1 MDYNN
6 LQAKQEVNN
15 SGLVYDLGSLYDY
28 LSQIE
33 DPRSKYG
40 KQYELTVLLIW
51 MLLAKLGGQ
60 DKPSGIAEWIRHRQ
74 ELWVA
79 YKLTNRTKTPS
90 HMTYRRVIQDIVSVE
105 EFERLMESYHQKQ
118 LKTEQEVILSMD
130 GKTVRGTIPAGEY
143 RGTHLLAIYV
153 PEQGLVLAEAEVD
166 RKENEIVVAPHLLNQ
181 VTLAGAI
188 VIADAMHTQKAL
200 CSQVIEG
207 GGDYVLTVKE
217 NQSRT
222 RWAIEKLFV
231 HEVCNLQKGIQLS
244 KEFQMAVKVEKGHGR
259 LEKRTIMTSM
269 LLNDYLEW
277 PALAQVFR
285 VEKVI
290 WHEQTHRYT
299 RQIRYGI
306 TSLPPDQ
313 AGPERIL
320 KILSTYWGIESG
332 LHYRRDVTLLEDATR
347 LTVGNAGHNMAI
359 INNLVTGLCLSH
371 GYNNLASARRFF
383 DAHPKQALDLLTSY
397 NFSSL

>member
-6 LQAKQEVNN
+6 LKANQEVSNN
-15 SGLVYDLGSLYDY
+15 GLVYDLGSLYDY
-28 LSQIE
+28 LSQVE

-51 MLLAKLGGQ
+51 MLLAKLCGQ

-74 ELWVA
+74 DLWVA
-79 YKLTNRTKTPS
+79 HKLTNRTKTPS
-90 HMTYRRVIQDIVSVE
+90 HMTYRRVLQDIVSVE
-105 EFERLMESYHQKQ
+105 EFEGLMESYHQQQ
-118 LKTEQEVILSMD
+118 LKTEQEVIISMD

-153 PEQGLVLAEAEVD
+153 PQQGLVLAEAEVD
-166 RKENEIVVAPHLLNQ
+166 RKENEIVVAPHLLNK
-181 VTLAGAI
+181 VSLAGAI
-188 VIADAMHTQKAL
+188 VVADAMHTQKAL
-200 CSQVIEG
+200 CSQVIEA

-217 NQSRT
+217 NQPRT

-259 LEKRTIMTSM
+259 LEKRTIMTTT

-290 WHEQTHRYT
+290 WHKQTHGYT

-306 TSLPPDQ
+306 TSLPPDR

-320 KILSTYWGIESG
+320 KLLRTYWGIESG

-359 INNLVTGLCLSH
+359 LNNLVTGLCLSH
-371 GYNNLASARRFF
+371 GFNNLASARRLF
-383 DAHPKQALDLLTSY
+383 DAYPKQALDLLTSS
-397 NFSSL
+397 FFPSL